1 MRQTYVRPAGPP
13 CLWPDRPPA
22 LELTKLLNGG
32 KGCSRRKHGYRKESG
47 SRALLAF
54 LAGRGAA
61 AENMDTEKN
70 LEAALF
76 SLFWREGV
84 QPQKTRL
91 YWKPRSS
98 RFSGGKGCS
107 RRKHGYRKESGS
119 RALLAF
125 LAGRGAAAE
134 NMDTEKN
141 LEAALFSLFWR
152 EGVQPQKTWT
162 EKNLEAAL
170 FSLFWREG
178 VQPQKTWIQKR
189 IWKPRS
195 SRFSGGKGCS
205 RRKHGYRKESGSR
218 ALLAFLAGSY
228 RKESG
233 SRALLAFLAGRGAA
247 AENMDTEKNLE
258 AALFSLFWRE
268 GVQPQKTWIQ
278 KRIWKPRSSRFP
290 REGVQ
295 PHWIQK
301 RIKPRSSRFS
311 GGRGAAAENISRA
324 LLAFLAGRGAAA
336 ENMDTEKNLE
346 AALFSLFWREGVQPQ
361 KTWIQKRIWKPR
373 SSRFSSPTS
382 IVCQGLVQTGL
393 ALHPMSR
400 NRWSLEISSL
410 KMFRLQCGLF
420 LTQDVSPAVWRWRL
434 LNARCFACSF
444 WMAPSCL
451 PFEHCNINFSCHSN
465 IALWSAIL

>member
-1 MRQTYVRPAGPP
+1 M
-13 CLWPDRPPA
+13 
-22 LELTKLLNGG
+22 
-32 KGCSRRKHGYRKESG
+32 
-47 SRALLAF
+47 
-54 LAGRGAA
+54 
-61 AENMDTEKN
+61 
-70 LEAALF
+70 
-76 SLFWREGV
+76 
-84 QPQKTRL
+84 
-91 YWKPRSS
+91 
-98 RFSGGKGCS
+98 
-107 RRKHGYRKESGS
+107 
-119 RALLAF
+119 
-125 LAGRGAAAE
+125 
-134 NMDTEKN
+134 
-141 LEAALFSLFWR
+141 
-152 EGVQPQKTWT
+152 
-162 EKNLEAAL
+162 
-170 FSLFWREG
+170 
-178 VQPQKTWIQKR
+178 
-189 IWKPRS
+189 
-195 SRFSGGKGCS
+195 
-205 RRKHGYRKESGSR
+205 
-218 ALLAFLAGSY
+218 
-228 RKESG
+228 
-233 SRALLAFLAGRGAA
+233 AGRGAA

-278 KRIWKPRSSRFP
+278 KRIWKPRSSRF
-290 REGVQ
+290 
-295 PHWIQK
+295 
-301 RIKPRSSRFS
+301 S
-311 GGRGAAAENISRA
+311 G
-324 LLAFLAGRGAAA
+324 GRGAAA

>member
-84 QPQKTRL
+84 QPQKT
-91 YWKPRSS
+91 
-98 RFSGGKGCS
+98 
-107 RRKHGYRKESGS
+107 
-119 RALLAF
+119 
-125 LAGRGAAAE
+125 
-134 NMDTEKN
+134 
-141 LEAALFSLFWR
+141 
-152 EGVQPQKTWT
+152 
-162 EKNLEAAL
+162 
-170 FSLFWREG
+170 
-178 VQPQKTWIQKR
+178 WIQKR

-205 RRKHGYRKESGSR
+205 RRKHGYRKESG
-218 ALLAFLAGSY
+218 
-228 RKESG
+228 
-233 SRALLAFLAGRGAA
+233 
-247 AENMDTEKNLE
+247 
-258 AALFSLFWRE
+258 
-268 GVQPQKTWIQ
+268 
-278 KRIWKPRSSRFP
+278 
-290 REGVQ
+290 
-295 PHWIQK
+295 
-301 RIKPRSSRFS
+301 
-311 GGRGAAAENISRA
+311 SRA